1 MLPARNLR
9 VKKMENRQEQKRD
22 AGFSHGKSRAKTM
35 EKSTGRRF
43 SSHNR
48 RDREKGPEEEKPAR
62 GSGAAVTE
70 KEGFSVKYKAGDVV
84 TLKVLRISELGAFL
98 DAGTGNTSDD
108 ILLHKQQQ
116 TAPVGVGDEVE
127 VYLYLDPRRRLTASM
142 KLPKMRE
149 GQIGY
154 AKVLQVTRDGG
165 FVDIGAERGVFLPYT
180 EMIGHIRPEQ
190 KVWVKLYRDK
200 SGRPAVTMRVDKEM
214 GRAARPVEGK
224 KIGDPLTGT
233 IYNITRD
240 GFFLFTQE
248 RNIAFLHRSEGDPK
262 RYLNC
267 GDEVTGRIT
276 FIREDG
282 HVDISLRKQKE
293 FAMQDDMQ
301 AIMEVL
307 TTRNG
312 KMPYCDATPVEI
324 IKAKFGISKIA
335 FKRAVGHLM
344 KEGRVYQEN
353 GWTFLKEPA
362 DSVEVEKE

>member
-1 MLPARNLR
+1 
-9 VKKMENRQEQKRD
+9 MENKQGKKQKAVFAPKKSALDRPKEEYSGRSGRTLRKD
-22 AGFSHGKSRAKTM
+22 AAQSLQ
-35 EKSTGRRF
+35 
-43 SSHNR
+43 
-48 RDREKGPEEEKPAR
+48 PEVPAVR
-62 GSGAAVTE
+62 
-70 KEGFSVKYKAGDVV
+70 YKAGDVAV
-84 TLKVLRISELGAFL
+84 LKVLRISEWGAFL

-108 ILLHKQQQ
+108 ILLHTQQQ
-116 TAPVGVGDEVE
+116 TAPVSVGDEVK

-142 KLPKMRE
+142 NLPKMRE

-154 AKVLQVTRDGG
+154 ARVLQVTRDGG

-180 EMIGHIRPEQ
+180 EMVGHIRPEQ
-190 KVWVKLYRDK
+190 KVWVRLYRDK
-200 SGRPAVTMRVDKEM
+200 SGRPAVSMRVDKEM
-214 GRAARPVEGK
+214 ARAARPVEGK
-224 KIGDPLTGT
+224 KIGDLLTGT
-233 IYNITRD
+233 IYNITRA

-248 RNIAFLHRSEGDPK
+248 RNIAFLHRSEADPK

-267 GDEVTGRIT
+267 GDEITGRIT

-307 TTRNG
+307 TSRNG
-312 KMPYCDATPVEI
+312 KMPYCDDTPVEI

-353 GWTFLKEPA
+353 GWTILKEASPK
-362 DSVEVEKE
+362 EKANAGKR